1 MMRHDDTH
9 RRHHQHGR
17 GRRAH
22 PEARH
27 GGRLRH
33 GDVRTAILMALA
45 EGPAHGYEIGQRL
58 LGASGGAW
66 QPSPGSIYPTLQT
79 LADEDLV
86 TSEERDG
93 KRIYTLSRAGTS
105 ELAEREKRGEGP
117 PWEGARGGELREAVV
132 ALKMAAKQV
141 GAVGTAEQR
150 ARAKTIVD
158 EARRQLYE
166 LLAKA

>member
-1 MMRHDDTH
+1 M
-9 RRHHQHGR
+9 
-17 GRRAH
+17 
-22 PEARH
+22 
-27 GGRLRH
+27 RH
-33 GDVRTAILMALA
+33 GDVRTAILMALS

-58 LGASGGAW
+58 LRASRGAW

-79 LADEDLV
+79 LSDEDLV

-93 KRIYTLSRAGTS
+93 KRIYTLSKTGQA
-105 ELAEREKRGEGP
+105 ELAEREKRSEGA
-117 PWEGARGGELREAVV
+117 PWEGAHGGELREAIV
-132 ALKMAAKQV
+132 ALRMAVRQV

-158 EARRQLYE
+158 EARRQIYE

>member
-1 MMRHDDTH
+1 MRHDNMH
-9 RRHHQHGR
+9 RGRHHGGR
-17 GRRAH
+17 GRHEHHERF
-22 PEARH
+22 

-33 GDVRTAILMALA
+33 GDVRTAILMALS

-58 LGASGGAW
+58 LRASGGAW

-79 LADEDLV
+79 LSDEDMV

-93 KRIYTLSRAGTS
+93 KRVYTLSKSGQS
-105 ELAEREKRGEGP
+105 ELAERQQRGEGA
-117 PWEGARGGELREAVV
+117 PWEGARGGELREALV
-132 ALKMAAKQV
+132 ALRMAVRQV
-141 GAVGTAEQR
+141 GAVGTTEQR
-150 ARAKTIVD
+150 GRAKTIID